1 MAQYLV
7 TEFIDSNRELRLC
20 YSFVEVR
27 FTIVAVFLE
36 ISLKSRD
43 EPFHIAMTNRS
54 HENVEKVGLILKTNR
69 TKRLPVEELESL
81 GLYANTSL
89 GLMLILKPVPRSSE
103 MVASKSAFSDSYLS
117 RTA

>member
-43 EPFHIAMTNRS
+43 ETLHIAIKNKS
-54 HENVEKVGLILKTNR
+54 HENAEEGFMFITNR